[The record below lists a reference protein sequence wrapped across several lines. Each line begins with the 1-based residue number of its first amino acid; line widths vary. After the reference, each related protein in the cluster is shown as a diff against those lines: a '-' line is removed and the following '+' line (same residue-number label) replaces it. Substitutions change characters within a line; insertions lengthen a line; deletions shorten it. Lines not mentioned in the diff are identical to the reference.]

1 MEKFTKL
8 RSVAAPLMLRDVD
21 TDVIIPMRR
30 LIGGG
35 GDLSRFAF
43 EPLRYGSEG
52 ADGPENPDFV
62 LNRPEYRDAA
72 ILLAGPNFGCGSSRE
87 PAVWVIKGMGYRC
100 IIAPSFGDIFY
111 KNCFQN
117 AVLPIV
123 LPIEEVQR
131 LADEAQ
137 PPGGIFEVDLERC
150 ELETPAARR
159 VPFEIHPARR
169 EALLEGLDDLALTRK
184 REPEISAF
192 QAADRERRPWIYQ
205 PGA

>member
-1 MEKFTKL
+1 MEKFAKL

-62 LNRPEYRDAA
+62 LNRPEYRDAV

-100 IIAPSFGDIFY
+100 IVAPSFGDIFY

-123 LPIEEVQR
+123 LPIEDVQR

-137 PPGGIFEVDLERC
+137 TRGIFEVDLERC
-150 ELETPAARR
+150 ELETPAGRR
-159 VPFEIHPARR
+159 IPFDVHPARR

-192 QAADRERRPWIYQ
+192 QTADRQRRPWIYE